1 MTTSREKFETWYDTA
16 EENNEDINCWQA
28 WQAGREALLAE
39 IKAGDSIPVFIG
51 VADKYGKRYYRLPEG
66 EQHE

>member
-1 MTTSREKFETWYDTA
+1 MTSREAFENWYDTA

-39 IKAGDSIPVFIG
+39 IKARKPYLYGD
-51 VADKYGKRYYRLPEG
+51 VALYRLPEG
-66 EQHE
+66 DE